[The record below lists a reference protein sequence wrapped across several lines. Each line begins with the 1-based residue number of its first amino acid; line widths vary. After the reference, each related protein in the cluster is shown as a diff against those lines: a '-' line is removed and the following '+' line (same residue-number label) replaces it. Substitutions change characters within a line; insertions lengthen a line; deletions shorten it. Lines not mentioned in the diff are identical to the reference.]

1 MKKGVVVSLVF
12 VILLFITSIL
22 PITQNSTIL
31 ISATFDNTLPQ
42 IMQVKEWKNWYPEI
56 NEAFKHNPSDYS
68 LEADTGKKNYT
79 ITVPGRQFIIHAITP
94 MSYQVS
100 EVGIKWRGSFAF
112 TAFPGDSPGKMNI
125 YLVRKTSLLFTLLHR
140 NEAGERAINGL
151 KSFLENPK
159 SFYGYEIEMSQIRDP
174 IIASLVLR
182 TNRKD
187 IFLKIRAACGDLDKY
202 IKTNDLMK
210 TGPTS
215 ISYNPLSGDSIQ
227 VTVGYPINKL
237 SVPGKNIKCLS
248 LPGNGRVLVGIYEGK
263 FSERKNI
270 YLAMSKYLENHTLAP
285 PAGPFERYLNDSIP
299 SSDSSIVKIE
309 LNYPVY

>member
-1 MKKGVVVSLVF
+1 MKKGVVISLVI
-12 VILLFITSIL
+12 VMLLFITSIL
-22 PITQNSTIL
+22 PITQDSTIP

-42 IMQVKEWKNWYPEI
+42 IMQVKQWRNWYPEI
-56 NEAFKHNPSDYS
+56 NESYKNNPSDYR
-68 LEADTGKKNYT
+68 LEADAGKKNYT
-79 ITVPGRQFIIHAITP
+79 INVPGRQFIIHAISP
-94 MSYQVS
+94 VSYQVS
-100 EVGIKWRGSFAF
+100 EVGNKWGGSFAF

-151 KSFLENPK
+151 KSFLENPM

-174 IIASLVLR
+174 IIASLVVR

-187 IFLKIRAACGDLDKY
+187 IFLKIRDACGDLDKY

-215 ISYNPLSGDSIQ
+215 ISYIPLSGDSIQ
-227 VTVGYPINKL
+227 LTVGFPINKL

-248 LPGNGRVLVGIYEGK
+248 LPAKGRVLVGIYEGK
-263 FSERKNI
+263 FSERNKI
-270 YLAMSKYLENHTLAP
+270 YVAMSKYLENHTLAP

-299 SSDSSIVKIE
+299 SSESSIVKIE